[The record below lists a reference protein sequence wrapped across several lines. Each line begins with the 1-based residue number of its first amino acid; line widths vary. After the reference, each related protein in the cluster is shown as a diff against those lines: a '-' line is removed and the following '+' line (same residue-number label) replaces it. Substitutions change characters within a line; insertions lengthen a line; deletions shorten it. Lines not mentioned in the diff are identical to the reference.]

1 MAVRCRSGS
10 ISSARHRASRSPG
23 SGDASTW
30 VSPGPWPST
39 NRRSTRTCR
48 KWDRA
53 RLTTVRRRY
62 HSKASG
68 FRRSRNRPTSRTNA
82 SWTRSS
88 ARARSPVSRK
98 ASRTAPAAC
107 CRYSFPSRPGS
118 VTAGSSASVRIIMG
132 CRSGDA
138 QVSPEVAPHPARLG
152 LSTSDDRR
160 AVVAVRGPGA
170 RLRLRTHVMG
180 VLNVTPDSFSDGGLF
195 LDPEAAVRRGIELAA
210 EGADVIDVGGE
221 STRPGSDPVP
231 AEVEMDRVV
240 PVIKRLAAE
249 VDVPLSIDTRKP
261 EVARAGLDAGAAI
274 VNDISG
280 GRDARMLEVVADT
293 GAGLVLM
300 HMLGDPKTMQAEPR
314 YDDVV
319 AEVKAY
325 LGQRV
330 EAAVQAGID
339 RDRLCVDPGIG
350 FGKKLE
356 HNLELLRNVDAFA
369 ELGRPVLVGPSRKSF
384 LGKLLGA
391 EVDDRLEG
399 TAAAVAWL
407 AARGAHILRVHDVRE
422 MVRVVRVVDAIV
434 HHQE

>member
-1 MAVRCRSGS
+1 
-10 ISSARHRASRSPG
+10 
-23 SGDASTW
+23 
-30 VSPGPWPST
+30 
-39 NRRSTRTCR
+39 
-48 KWDRA
+48 
-53 RLTTVRRRY
+53 
-62 HSKASG
+62 
-68 FRRSRNRPTSRTNA
+68 
-82 SWTRSS
+82 
-88 ARARSPVSRK
+88 
-98 ASRTAPAAC
+98 
-107 CRYSFPSRPGS
+107 
-118 VTAGSSASVRIIMG
+118 
-132 CRSGDA
+132 
-138 QVSPEVAPHPARLG
+138 
-152 LSTSDDRR
+152 
-160 AVVAVRGPGA
+160 
-170 RLRLRTHVMG
+170 
-180 VLNVTPDSFSDGGLF
+180 
-195 LDPEAAVRRGIELAA
+195 
-210 EGADVIDVGGE
+210 
-221 STRPGSDPVP
+221 
-231 AEVEMDRVV
+231 MDRVV